1 MRFVEIRGTGDR
13 TDRFN
18 DRGFIT
24 ALGSSDITIA
34 SSYIHDQGECN
45 LHLFRTTNVS
55 IDTRGLRGTI
65 AARLSTPKASR
76 HRRHQHFT
84 LRYSVMEDIE
94 GTAFIGTPTGGHP
107 GCGGTVQ
114 RDWYLYGNVFV
125 RRAGS
130 TSGTGGGIV
139 YVFCAPAIATK
150 GPSPRSAMCRR
161 CGRQPGTRSASS
173 RFRTARGG
181 AASEPRDSVAIVL
194 SQEDYRRR
202 EGSTARYRGQFIVN
216 LDRIEIVDV
225 LPLQPA
231 AESRQPGRRLVIDQ
245 VRMQSE
251 RVAVRLRQ
259 YLVSSASGPGNP
271 LSFYLRNRRTSEAV
285 AGSYADQIH
294 HSLPFLG
301 GLVFAGPGFTPGS
314 YVARFPQ
321 DHVRDF
327 AISADWLA
335 NAELVLV
342 QQRRR
347 AR

>member
-1 MRFVEIRGTGDR
+1 MFWPTRQTPVPVPEWARRETAATLAAESPRGAFRPYEQHVPWRSGLAPEETEGWVLGGAQLRLREMEQGWIAHAYLDTSSVEFADGTRLPTLGNGYERFIPLVGDGSPLR
-13 TDRFN
+13 TATRH
-18 DRGFIT
+18 
-24 ALGSSDITIA
+24 ALGVE
-34 SSYIHDQGECN
+34 Q
-45 LHLFRTTNVS
+45 
-55 IDTRGLRGTI
+55 
-65 AARLSTPKASR
+65 
-76 HRRHQHFT
+76 
-84 LRYSVMEDIE
+84 
-94 GTAFIGTPTGGHP
+94 
-107 GCGGTVQ
+107 VQ
-114 RDWYLYGNVFV
+114 D
-125 RRAGS
+125 
-130 TSGTGGGIV
+130 
-139 YVFCAPAIATK
+139 
-150 GPSPRSAMCRR
+150 
-161 CGRQPGTRSASS
+161 GTR
-173 RFRTARGG
+173 R

-194 SQEDYRRR
+194 RQEDYRRR
-202 EGSTARYRGQFIVN
+202 EGSTGRYRGQFIVN

-342 QQRRR
+342 QQRRAGSLTR
-347 AR
+347 TIEIDGFEIAAAPRQSTQ